1 MELESTPNYYSKTA
15 SSAMTIRKKT
25 LIITGAISLLIFS
38 YLTVVTRFFLIE
50 NIHRFEIENSLENAG
65 RTVAIFNHDNEH
77 LVDIVSE
84 YAEWDETY
92 NFAETLDPGYIHTY
106 FSAKALSDLNLNY
119 FIYISPDHEV
129 KRSIGYD
136 SDPNILKPIPYDFYE
151 MITTQPYFQDLEN
164 KGHIVG
170 IVSLKTGPLLFSS
183 QPVVKTNGEGPSR
196 GTVILARYITENS
209 STLLSGMTQMNVQV
223 ASYFDSDMRKELES
237 ASPET
242 PGSTSVFSRIIDDH
256 TIAGYSIVNDV
267 FGKPAMIIRSDL
279 DREFF
284 TQVVDVIYSF
294 IYVIMIGTIFAAI
307 IYIIVFDHEILKR
320 ILSLSNSVKRIRFG
334 MRPNDRLPLTGND
347 EITTLASEINE
358 MLHSL
363 EEYDHELT
371 RSKVELEKRI
381 SERTSELQVLNMELK
396 HEIKE
401 RELGE
406 KALIETYYENN
417 QILGSISSLIIGVNS
432 EMDVAQWNEVA
443 SNLLRLPMNEVMGK
457 SFFKL
462 PINWDWAAI
471 RRQSEICL
479 ENHARIRMDD
489 IILSFP
495 GEESR
500 IIGITMT
507 PLFLKDEKHPGF
519 LLVGSDI
526 TERRLLEQKLMQASQ
541 LEAIGQMAAGIAHEI
556 NTPTQLVGSNLRY
569 IRQQLADI
577 LNLIEKVSEVNNNVK
592 QGTAT
597 PEMGYLLQKAA
608 DEAHVAFFR
617 EEAPKAISDSLEG
630 IDRISHI
637 VSAMRY
643 FSHPATEMKVKANIN
658 QVIQNALSLSRNEW
672 KNVAEIETE
681 LDEDLPSIDCHPS
694 ELSQTILNLIIN
706 AVHAIKDVN
715 KDNPCTKGK
724 ISIQTCQAGRAIEIR
739 LSDTGTGIPEEI
751 RDRVF
756 NPFFT
761 TKDVGV
767 GTGQGLAL
775 CYTAI
780 VKKHGGT
787 IEFETEV
794 GRGTTFIIHIPGM

>member
-1 MELESTPNYYSKTA
+1 
-15 SSAMTIRKKT
+15 MTIRKKT
-25 LIITGAISLLIFS
+25 LIITSAISLLIFS
-38 YLTVVTRFFLIE
+38 YLTIVTRFFLIE

-65 RTVAIFNHDNEH
+65 RTVAIFNHDNDH
-77 LVDIVSE
+77 LIDIVSE

-92 NFAETLDPGYIHTY
+92 NFTETLDPGYIHTY
-106 FSAKALSDLNLNY
+106 FSTKALSDLNLNY
-119 FIYISPDHEV
+119 FIYIGQDHKI

-136 SDPNILKPIPYDFYE
+136 TDPNIFKPIPYDFYE
-151 MITTQPYFQDLEN
+151 MISTQPYFQDLEN
-164 KGHIVG
+164 KGSVVG
-170 IVSLKTGPLLFSS
+170 IVSLKSGPLLFSS

-196 GTVILARYITENS
+196 GTVILARYITGDY
-209 STLLSGMTQMNVQV
+209 STLLSGMTQINVQV
-223 ASYFDSDMRKELES
+223 ASYDNSDLRKELDS
-237 ASPET
+237 ASPGT
-242 PGSTSVFSRIIDDH
+242 SGSTSVFSRIIDDH
-256 TIAGYSIVNDV
+256 TIAGYGIINDV
-267 FGKPAMIIRSDL
+267 FGKPAVIIRSEL

-284 TQVVDVIYSF
+284 TQVVDVISSF
-294 IYVIMIGTIFAAI
+294 IYVLIIGNIFASI
-307 IYIIVFDHEILKR
+307 IYIIVFDREILQR
-320 ILSLSNSVKRIRFG
+320 ILSLSNSVKRIRFS
-334 MRPNDRLPLTGND
+334 MRPNDRLPLSGND
-347 EITTLASEINE
+347 EITILASEINE

-363 EEYDHELT
+363 EEYDRELT

-406 KALIETYYENN
+406 KALIETYNENN
-417 QILGSISSLIIGVNS
+417 QILGSISSMIIGVNS
-432 EMDVAQWNEVA
+432 EMAVAQWNEVA
-443 SNLLRLPMNEVMGK
+443 STLLRLPMNEVMGRN
-457 SFFKL
+457 FFQL
-462 PINWDWAAI
+462 PISWDWDAI
-471 RRQSEICL
+471 RKQSEICL
-479 ENHARIRMDD
+479 ENKARIRMDD

-500 IIGITMT
+500 IIGITLT
-507 PLFLKDEKHPGF
+507 PLYLKDEKHPGF

-526 TERRLLEQKLMQASQ
+526 TERRLLEQKLMQTSQ

-577 LNLIEKVSEVNNNVK
+577 LSLIDMAGELNNSVK

-597 PEMGYLLQKAA
+597 PEMGFMLQKAA
-608 DEAHVAFFR
+608 DEAHVEFFR
-617 EEAPKAISDSLEG
+617 QEAPKAISDSLEG

-643 FSHPATEMKVKANIN
+643 FSHPATEMKVKGDVN
-658 QVIQNALSLSRNEW
+658 QIIQNALSLSRNEW
-672 KNVAEIETE
+672 KNVAEIETD
-681 LDEDLPSIDCHPS
+681 LDESLPPIDCHPS

-706 AVHAIKDVN
+706 AVHAIKDVT
-715 KDNPCTKGK
+715 KDAPGTKGK
-724 ISIQTCQAGRAIEIR
+724 ISIQTCQAGHAIEIR
-739 LSDTGTGIPEEI
+739 VSDTGTGIPEEI
-751 RDRVF
+751 RDKVF

-787 IEFETEV
+787 IEFETEI